1 MSQSSVNV
9 SSITYAQRSRD
20 LLESKGY
27 NVRFEKT
34 HSPAQGNG
42 CGYTVYS
49 NASRQEML
57 TILSAAGI
65 KTVAD
70 QGGWHT

>member
-20 LLESKGY
+20 ILESKGY
-27 NVRFEKT
+27 TVHFEKT
-34 HSPAQGNG
+34 RSPAQGSG

-49 NASRQEML
+49 NASPQEL
-57 TILSAAGI
+57 LNVLGDAGI
-65 KTVAD
+65 KIIAD
-70 QGGWHT
+70 QGGGGH

>member
-20 LLESKGY
+20 ILESKGY
-27 NVRFEKT
+27 NVHFEKT
-34 HSPAQGNG
+34 HSPANGSG

-49 NASRQEML
+49 NASRQEL
-57 TILSAAGI
+57 LAILNAAGI
-65 KTVAD
+65 KIIAG
-70 QGGWHT
+70 QGGGQP